1 MWLRCGGNT
10 SSFPH
15 LVSSSALPR
24 PPLSN
29 TPPLPPPPSYLGRI
43 TSFMYWMRYV
53 WWILAMTAA
62 SVIGTTSL
70 NWTWGGR

>member
-1 MWLRCGGNT
+1 MVEVWGQYLVIPPFSIQLR
-10 SSFPH
+10 P
-15 LVSSSALPR
+15 A
-24 PPLSN
+24 PP
-29 TPPLPPPPSYLGRI
+29 PPQQYPAPAPPPSYLGRI